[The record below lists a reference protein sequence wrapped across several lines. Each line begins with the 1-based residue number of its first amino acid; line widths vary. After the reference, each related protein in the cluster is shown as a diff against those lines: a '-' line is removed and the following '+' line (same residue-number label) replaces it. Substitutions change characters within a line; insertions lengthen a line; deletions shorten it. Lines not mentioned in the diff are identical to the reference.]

1 MTQIDDRTPEQRK
14 THTVLVV
21 MTDRFLSGWGGAAG
35 GSSVAAWACSTS
47 QETLDAERWVSSR
60 SDASR
65 VRTVY
70 DSPRRYR
77 PRRGCAH
84 FHVYVW
90 SKR

>member
-1 MTQIDDRTPEQRK
+1 MEIQDDRTPEQKK

-21 MTDRFLSGWGGAAG
+21 MTDRFLSGWGRASGGA
-35 GSSVAAWACSTS
+35 SVAAWACGTS
-47 QETLDAERWVSSR
+47 QEVTDAERWVSGR
-60 SDASR
+60 SDALR

-77 PRRGCAH
+77 PRSAAH

-90 SKR
+90 TAR